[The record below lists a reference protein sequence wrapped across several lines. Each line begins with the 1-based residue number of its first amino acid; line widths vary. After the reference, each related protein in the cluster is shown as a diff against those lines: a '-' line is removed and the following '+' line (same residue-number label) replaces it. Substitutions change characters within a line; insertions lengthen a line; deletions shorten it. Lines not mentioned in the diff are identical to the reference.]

1 MADQGMSYLNFLI
14 GSQID
19 LELAQ
24 ARERI
29 RQIRANA
36 EQKKAAVCSGTDDGA
51 VAGDGGHCRQ
61 HAPDID
67 NHSDNRGS

>member
-1 MADQGMSYLNFLI
+1 MSNDPGMSYLNFLL

-29 RQIRANA
+29 RQVRETAAQKNAAGRSGACTSGAPGSDGDRCGRAISN
-36 EQKKAAVCSGTDDGA
+36 
-51 VAGDGGHCRQ
+51 RQ
-61 HAPDID
+61 ENQI
-67 NHSDNRGS
+67 GE